1 MKIFHV
7 DFASPSVFNAVSL
20 KEKQRGKSK
29 APSINQAPALTASAM
44 KPLSA

>member
-20 KEKQRGKSK
+20 REKQR
-29 APSINQAPALTASAM
+29 AM